1 MTNDTDS
8 MLTPEEQ
15 AAFEALPKTREPGRL
30 VEERTVQALADRG
43 LLADRSWVGRGRV
56 RIPSIAAGL
65 AAAAALFVGGIAV
78 GQWLGSR
85 AVADSMAAAQHET
98 ALEMAAAV
106 QRTGSAYV
114 TALAALS
121 QLADSS
127 SNGAVAQGREAA
139 LTALY
144 AAAYELVQL
153 APDDPIAVTIH
164 DRLDDLRREQQTE
177 DQQSVIRHV
186 VWF

>member
-1 MTNDTDS
+1 MTNDTGD
-8 MLTPEEQ
+8 MLTPDER
-15 AAFEALPKTREPGRL
+15 AAFAALPKTREPSRL
-30 VEERTVQALADRG
+30 AEARTVQALGDRG
-43 LLADRSWVGRGRV
+43 LLDRSRHRRSRGR
-56 RIPSIAAGL
+56 IPLIAAGV
-65 AAAAALFVGGIAV
+65 AAAAVLFVSGIAV

-144 AAAYELVQL
+144 AAAWELVEL
-153 APDDPIAVTIH
+153 APDDPVAVKIRDYLEH
-164 DRLDDLRREQQTE
+164 RWRPQQGSE
-177 DQQSVIRHV
+177 EEIRHV

>member
-1 MTNDTDS
+1 MTNDQGD
-8 MLTPEEQ
+8 MLTPEERT
-15 AAFEALPKTREPGRL
+15 AFAALPKTREPSRL
-30 VEERTVQALADRG
+30 AEERTVQALAERG
-43 LLADRSWVGRGRV
+43 LLIERRRHGRLRGR
-56 RIPSIAAGL
+56 IPLIATGV
-65 AAAAALFVGGIAV
+65 AAAAVLFVSGIAV
-78 GQWLGSR
+78 GQWLGTR

-127 SNGAVAQGREAA
+127 TNGAVAQGREAA

-144 AAAYELVQL
+144 AAAWELVEL
-153 APDDPIAVTIH
+153 APDDPVAVSIR
-164 DRLDDLRREQQTE
+164 DYLENRWRPQQDSDE
-177 DQQSVIRHV
+177 EIRHV
-186 VWF
+186 AWF

>member
-15 AAFEALPKTREPGRL
+15 AAFEALPKAREPGRL

-144 AAAYELVQL
+144 AAARELVEL
-153 APDDPIAVTIH
+153 APDDPVAVSIR
-164 DRLDDLRREQQTE
+164 DYLENRWRPQQGSGGE
-177 DQQSVIRHV
+177 IRHV
-186 VWF
+186 AWF

>member
-1 MTNDTDS
+1 MTRDMEDE
-8 MLTPEEQ
+8 LTPGER
-15 AAFEALPKTREPGRL
+15 AAFDALPRTREQSRL
-30 VEERTVQALADRG
+30 LEERIVRAMVDRG
-43 LLADRSWVGRGRV
+43 LLEIAPPRWMHRK
-56 RIPSIAAGL
+56 IPVFAAGIAAAL
-65 AAAAALFVGGIAV
+65 ALFVGGIAV
-78 GQWLGSR
+78 GQWLGSH

-121 QLADSS
+121 QLTDSS

-144 AAAYELVQL
+144 AAARELVEL
-153 APDDPIAVTIH
+153 APDDPVAVSIR
-164 DRLDDLRREQQTE
+164 DYLENRWRPQQGSGE
-177 DQQSVIRHV
+177 EIRHV
-186 VWF
+186 AWF